1 MNYGRGRDRRSYS
14 GTMRSPGESPP
25 RTTPPASCRGQ
36 TRRVPSYG
44 TGGAAPTGR
53 RPERYRAALSP
64 GYAGYRAAVPYAL
77 GPPRRLVT
85 ERYPLLASGRLERSE
100 PVVTRVRC
108 SDARLVRVFALT
120 DASLVKAL
128 SLLGPQHRRGTDA
141 SGAMSGP
148 NGQGIHHQNCG
159 GDDE

>member
-1 MNYGRGRDRRSYS
+1 MAAS
-14 GTMRSPGESPP
+14 GLQRLPAGALPSISPAG
-25 RTTPPASCRGQ
+25 
-36 TRRVPSYG
+36 
-44 TGGAAPTGR
+44 
-53 RPERYRAALSP
+53 LHLHI
-64 GYAGYRAAVPYAL
+64 AGYRAAVPYAL

-128 SLLGPQHRRGTDA
+128 SLLVSVQVPLG
-141 SGAMSGP
+141 
-148 NGQGIHHQNCG
+148 
-159 GDDE
+159 